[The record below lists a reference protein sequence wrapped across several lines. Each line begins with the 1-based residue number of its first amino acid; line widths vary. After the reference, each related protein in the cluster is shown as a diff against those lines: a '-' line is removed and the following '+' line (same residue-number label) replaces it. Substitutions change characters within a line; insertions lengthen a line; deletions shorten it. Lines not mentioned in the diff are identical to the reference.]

1 MNRWRITLRIL
12 IVLLCWFAFVC
23 HFNFAAPDHVRWRAI
38 QTCVHGDAKRL
49 ERKVLTRQQL
59 ADALSGLK
67 LKWDMTE
74 FKPQVSFESET
85 NWLVRL
91 EPDPATPYNMPVW
104 LRLCLLDFSRARFGM
119 IEFGSNRDAQQ
130 ANPPYLEPAARP
142 PQR

>member
-12 IVLLCWFAFVC
+12 SVLLCWFAFVC
-23 HFNFAAPDHVRWRAI
+23 WFNFQAPNHARWRAI
-38 QTCVHGDAKRL
+38 QTRVHTDAKRL
-49 ERKVLTRQQL
+49 ERKVLTRHQL

-85 NWLVRL
+85 NWVVRL

-104 LRLCLLDFSRARFGM
+104 LRLCLLDFSRARFIM
-119 IEFGSNRDAQQ
+119 IELGSNRDAQQ
-130 ANPPYLEPAARP
+130 ATAPYSEPAARS
-142 PQR
+142 PQG